1 MIGATITCSRSRQPA
16 AIKRDTVCAPPSIR
30 MRASPR
36 SAAPPGSRPARSRRL
51 ALRFRRSRRPPGSC
65 GLTPSAVITKRRIP
79 SSFSTLAAGD
89 RRPRGSRM
97 MRAGLGPAQRR
108 TVNKGSSAT
117 AVPMPISTAST
128 SARSRC
134 RCARPAGPLM
144 YLECPVTVAI
154 RPSIDCPICPTTTRS
169 SIVPLAQRAKPLL
182 PGVREGAIQGAE
194 IAWNFLTT
202 LPALPPRL
210 SGSSTSAMSSC
221 SASQTKGRR

>member
-1 MIGATITCSRSRQPA
+1 MIPYGRRLRSG
-16 AIKRDTVCAPPSIR
+16 CAQAR
-30 MRASPR
+30 ARAS
-36 SAAPPGSRPARSRRL
+36 AARIAAGAISPFRVAISTISTPAGSFGR
-51 ALRFRRSRRPPGSC
+51 
-65 GLTPSAVITKRRIP
+65 TPSAVITSRRTP
-79 SSFSTLAAGD
+79 SSFSTLAAGG

-169 SIVPLAQRAKPLL
+169 SIVPWRSGPN
-182 PGVREGAIQGAE
+182 RSSQGAGRGPFR
-194 IAWNFLTT
+194 ARKLLGTFRHA
-202 LPALPPRL
+202 PALPWEL
-210 SGSSTSAMSSC
+210 SGSSTSAMCSC
-221 SASQTKGRR
+221 SASQTKGRC